1 MAWKNVVAKTSK
13 NSYSAFQRGN
23 EFTFDFVSGLQ
34 VGDSFKVGSK
44 EYEVIEATDIAQRS
58 EQMLV
63 NTKEK
68 NSGKDSTKPKEG

>member
-1 MAWKNVVAKTSK
+1 MAWKQVVAKTSK
-13 NSYSAFQRGN
+13 NDYAAFQRGN
-23 EFTFDFVSGLQ
+23 EFTFSFVSGLQ

-44 EYEVIEATDIAQRS
+44 EYEVKEATNFAQRS
-58 EQMLV
+58 EQLLV